1 LPKPGFI
8 GGRVMGVMAFL
19 SGVGGA
25 IHILSILI
33 GVLSP
38 KEKERQALR
47 LNRHSREGG
56 NPELF
61 LGIL

>member
-1 LPKPGFI
+1 
-8 GGRVMGVMAFL
+8 MGVMAFL